1 MINSYYRILAN
12 STNSTEDS
20 EDCNNG
26 DKISGKISDYC
37 TCDWGWYSEFC
48 NITGRE
54 VWGDGKWNSFL
65 YSFRILYGLVFLIA
79 FIKLYSTLNQDKI
92 VGVKRFFYRLFRS
105 PKNLCLVY
113 ICSIGILR
121 FLWLVIDPL
130 CFGKIVGRIADRLL
144 YETVYPFIYGL
155 YSSVLLVWGG
165 LYQGMRPKRSDP
177 FKILRKLIMFMMVM
191 AFPISIIISCLK
203 GNRIRSDIWMPLAII
218 FVGSGT
224 ILMVIGFVIFGILL
238 FIYVERSSKKPP
250 EYIKP
255 ESNAGEFSITIREDD
270 SKSRRSFSRKLS
282 FAPRLKKIRIE
293 SNVEELDNSWDQYM
307 SLEHQRQ
314 EMKMSEKF
322 MYEEENTKSKLK
334 TTDKSNGLISM
345 ITDDD
350 RVIFRKLCL
359 LFFISIIL
367 GIMVLVFLSI
377 LASDQHA
384 WNSNDEFNIMCTVFA
399 LEIFACA
406 MIYMVFTAQIKVKD
420 KSALRF
426 FTIVSMKMADKLPKI
441 KYPSELKSIGTRLH
455 NFYL

>member
-1 MINSYYRILAN
+1 MINSYYRILSN
-12 STNSTEDS
+12 STNTTENITECS
-20 EDCNNG
+20 HG
-26 DKISGKISDYC
+26 DKISDKITNFC
-37 TCDWGWYSEFC
+37 TCDWGWYSDLC
-48 NITGRE
+48 DKTGKE
-54 VWGDGKWNSFL
+54 VWGKAKWNSFL
-65 YSFRILYGLVFLIA
+65 YSFIILYGLVFLIA

-92 VGVKRFFYRLFRS
+92 IGVKRFFYRLFRS

-121 FLWLVIDPL
+121 LFWLVIDPL
-130 CFGKIVGRIADRLL
+130 CFNERIERTADRLL

-177 FKILRKLIMFMMVM
+177 FRILRKLIMIMMVI
-191 AFPISIIISCLK
+191 AFPISITISCLK
-203 GNRIRSDIWMPLAII
+203 GYRIRSDIWMPLAII

-224 ILMVIGFVIFGILL
+224 ILMVVGFIIFGILL
-238 FIYVERSSKKPP
+238 FIYVERSSKKVP
-250 EYIKP
+250 EYNKP
-255 ESNAGEFSITIREDD
+255 DSNFEEFSITIREDD

-282 FAPRLKKIRIE
+282 FAPRLKKIK
-293 SNVEELDNSWDQYM
+293 VEELDNSWDQYM
-307 SLEHQRQ
+307 SHEHQRQ

-322 MYEEENTKSKLK
+322 MYDEENTKLK
-334 TTDKSNGLISM
+334 IKTKDTSNGLISM

-350 RVIFRKLCL
+350 RIIFRKLCL

-384 WNSNDEFNIMCTVFA
+384 WNSSDEFNIMCTVFA

-441 KYPSELKSIGTRLH
+441 KYPSELKFIGTRLH